1 VQQSIDLQED
11 NLMLKLLLELAERN
25 VEYLL
30 PELKRLLD
38 MMVKVGGG
46 FINEALHY
54 VAMAACW

>member
-1 VQQSIDLQED
+1 MQQSIDLQED

-46 FINEALHY
+46 FHK
-54 VAMAACW
+54 